1 MKKLNVLLIGAGG
14 VGVYFCGRLA
24 QGGGAEVS
32 VVARSEYETAVKNG
46 YQVQSVAGDFAF
58 HPDRVLRSVEDFPGG
73 ADYIILATKVLP
85 EVDPVALLR
94 PALERSPKGVIV
106 LIQNGVEIEEPIRAA
121 FPDRELIST
130 IAYVGVSRPSP
141 GLVHHFGS
149 GILRMGVYPAGIS
162 EAARRL
168 AAAFEAGGIVRCEL
182 CGDIRQVRW
191 CKLLWNLAFNPVSVL
206 AGGVD
211 TRQMVEDTEL
221 ENLCRKLMDEVILVA
236 GACGICLREKE
247 AVDTMEYTRRFPAYR
262 TSMLQDYEAG
272 RPLEVEA
279 ILGNP
284 VRLAR
289 RYQVEVPRMES
300 CYALLRALN
309 SRRNGLS

>member
-1 MKKLNVLLIGAGG
+1 MEKLKVLLIGAGG

-24 QGGGAEVS
+24 QGGEAEVS
-32 VVARSEYETAVKNG
+32 VVARSEYEVAVKNG
-46 YQVQSVAGDFAF
+46 YQVQSVAGDFSF
-58 HPDRVLRSVEDFPGG
+58 HPDRVLRSAEECPGG

-94 PALERSPKGVIV
+94 PALERSPHGVIV

-130 IAYVGVSRPSP
+130 IAYVGVSRPAP
-141 GLVHHFGS
+141 GRVHHFGS
-149 GILRMGVYPAGIS
+149 GTLRMGVYPSGIS
-162 EAARRL
+162 AASRRL
-168 AAAFEAGGIVRCEL
+168 AAAFEKGGIVHCEL
-182 CGDIRQVRW
+182 CEDIRQVRW

-211 TRQMVEDTEL
+211 TRQMVEAPEL
-221 ENLCRKLMDEVILVA
+221 ENLCRNLMEEVIMTA
-236 GACGICLREKE
+236 RSCGVSLKE
-247 AVDTMEYTRRFPAYR
+247 EDAVNTMEYTRRFPAYR
-262 TSMLQDYEAG
+262 TSMLQDFEAG

-289 RYQVEVPRMES
+289 QHRVEIPRMES

-309 SRRNGLS
+309 SHRNGLS